1 MMLQDKSK
9 NIFWINATKAI
20 CIIAVYF
27 VHCQIYCG
35 CWLKDVNVFIHPVYV
50 NAFFFVSGYL
60 LFRKQLTEPLKGQ
73 KFIDYIGGRSN
84 TSMQYSKQNSYTHSA
99 ILSY

>member
-1 MMLQDKSK
+1 MLQNKSK
-9 NIFWINATKAI
+9 NIFWINAIKAI

-35 CWLKDVNVFIHPVYV
+35 CWLKYVNVFIHPVYV

-73 KFIDYIGGRSN
+73 KFIDYIGGGRSN